1 MKTMQLI
8 LHLPAG
14 SYFLL
19 SPVCVRHHVS
29 LPGITLDDAVERA
42 VNECIAKGILADSLR
57 RNKAEAMSISIFEY
71 NEAEEKEKIRKAEY
85 KVGYD
90 AGIADAKTQDVQAYI
105 ADSIEEGLSEETISS
120 KLIKIFHLP
129 LEEAHNQLMKHKKQ

>member
-1 MKTMQLI
+1 MPGM
-8 LHLPAG
+8 
-14 SYFLL
+14 LL
-19 SPVCVRHHVS
+19 E
-29 LPGITLDDAVERA
+29 DAVAKA
-42 VNECIAKGILADSLR
+42 VDECIEKDILADFLR

-129 LEEAHNQLMKHKKQ
+129 LDIY

>member
-1 MKTMQLI
+1 MTCR
-8 LHLPAG
+8 
-14 SYFLL
+14 
-19 SPVCVRHHVS
+19 V
-29 LPGITLDDAVERA
+29 
-42 VNECIAKGILADSLR
+42 ILADFLR

-71 NEAEEKEKIRKAEY
+71 NEAEQKEKIRKAEY

-90 AGIADAKTQDVQAYI
+90 AGITDEKNQNVQAYI
-105 ADSIEEGLSEETISS
+105 ADAVEEGFSEETISS